1 MVGISWAGLIRQLL
15 PSQRRCLHFELK
27 YNPEASQTALRWYGT
42 YLDMEKQANC
52 VHFTA
57 MTMLSVCVMLFLAII
72 SLQIRVGICLRGVE
86 ANLRRL
92 LKATTH

>member
-42 YLDMEKQANC
+42 YLEIEKQSKLC
-52 VHFTA
+52 PFHS
-57 MTMLSVCVMLFLAII
+57 SVCVMLFLAII
-72 SLQIRVGICLRGVE
+72 SLQIRVGIC
-86 ANLRRL
+86 
-92 LKATTH
+92 